1 MKKYCI
7 LLALLLSHILS
18 DAQRVNISFNAAL
31 DGKELLH
38 DLVLVKNERDTL
50 QINQLKFYIS
60 NIQFLKDDELV
71 FTALNSYHLIDF
83 SLPASTSLS
92 IKTFRSISYN
102 SIRFYLGIDSLT
114 NVSGALGGELDP
126 THGMYWTW
134 QSGYINFK
142 MEGQVNRKDEP
153 SKEFQFHLGGYQQPF
168 NALQK
173 VELNVSD
180 EDIKIALNLNP
191 FLKLIDLSRDHH
203 IMSPSKKAVELSES
217 LAKNFKVK
225 TNE

>member
-1 MKKYCI
+1 MKYGF
-7 LLALLLSHILS
+7 LLYLLFSHTVGV
-18 DAQRVNISFNAAL
+18 AQRVNISFSAAMG
-31 DGKELLH
+31 GKEIRLNSNFIS
-38 DLVLVKNERDTL
+38 NEKDSL

-60 NIQFLKDDELV
+60 NIQFLKDDEIV
-71 FTALNSYHLIDF
+71 FTELNSYHLIDF
-83 SLPASTSLS
+83 NMSASTSLF

-142 MEGQVNRKDEP
+142 MEGEVSRREEP
-153 SKEFQFHLGGYQQPF
+153 LKEFQFHLGGYQPPF

-173 VELNVSD
+173 VELLVSN
-180 EDIKIALNLNP
+180 EDIKIVLNLNP
-191 FLKLIDLSRDHH
+191 FLKSINLSHDHH
-203 IMSPSKKAVELSES
+203 IMSPSTKAVELSEM
-217 LAKNFKVK
+217 LAKNFNLK
-225 TNE
+225 

>member
-1 MKKYCI
+1 MKKYCV
-7 LLALLLSHILS
+7 LLAFLLSHILS

-38 DLVLVKNERDTL
+38 SLLVVKNAKDTL

-60 NIQFLKDDELV
+60 NIQFLKDDEIV
-71 FTALNSYHLIDF
+71 FKELNSYHLIDF
-83 SLPASTSLS
+83 SLPASTTIS

-114 NVSGALGGELDP
+114 NVSGALGGQLDP

-142 MEGQVNRKDEP
+142 MEGQVSRKEEP

-191 FLKLIDLSRDHH
+191 FLKLINLSRDHH
-203 IMSPSKKAVELSES
+203 IMSPSTKAVELSEM

>member
-1 MKKYCI
+1 MKKYYV
-7 LLALLLSHILS
+7 LLPLLLSHIFS
-18 DAQRVNISFNAAL
+18 VAQRVNISFNATI
-31 DGKELLH
+31 DGKELLQN
-38 DLVLVKNERDTL
+38 LVLVKKERDTL

-60 NIQFLKDDELV
+60 NIQFLKDDSIV
-71 FTALNSYHLIDF
+71 FTELNSYHLIDF
-83 SLPASTSLS
+83 NMPASTSIS
-92 IKTFRSISYN
+92 IKTFRSISFN
-102 SIRFYLGIDSLT
+102 SIRFNLGIDSLT

-142 MEGQVNRKDEP
+142 MEGQVSRWEEP
-153 SKEFQFHLGGYQQPF
+153 TKEFQFHLGGYQQPF

-173 VELNVSD
+173 VELDVSN
-180 EDIKIALNLNP
+180 EEIKIVLNLNP
-191 FLKLIDLSRDHH
+191 FLKLINLSRDHH
-203 IMSPSKKAVELSES
+203 IMSPSTKAVELSEM

>member
-1 MKKYCI
+1 MKKYYG

-18 DAQRVNISFNAAL
+18 DAQRVNISFYAAL
-31 DGKELLH
+31 DGKDPLH
-38 DLVLVKNERDTL
+38 NLVLVKNERDTF

-60 NIQFLKDDELV
+60 NIQFLKDDEIV
-71 FTALNSYHLIDF
+71 FTELNSYHLIDF
-83 SLPASTSLS
+83 NMPASTSLS

-102 SIRFYLGIDSLT
+102 SVRFNLGIDSLT
-114 NVSGALGGELDP
+114 NVSGAFGGELDP

-142 MEGQVNRKDEP
+142 MEGQVSRREEP

-173 VELNVSD
+173 VKLFVSD
-180 EDIKIALNLNP
+180 EDIKIVLNLNP
-191 FLKLIDLSRDHH
+191 FLKLINLSRDHH

>member
-1 MKKYCI
+1 MKKHFII
-7 LLALLLSHILS
+7 LVLVLSHFFS
-18 DAQRVNISFNAAL
+18 VAQRVNISLNASL
-31 DGKELLH
+31 DGKELLL
-38 DLVLVKNERDTL
+38 DRVVVNSEKDTL
-50 QINQLKFYIS
+50 LINQLKFYIS
-60 NIQFLKDDELV
+60 NIQFLKDDSIV
-71 FTALNSYHLIDF
+71 FSELNSYHLIDF
-83 SLPASTSLS
+83 EMPASTSLS

-173 VELNVSD
+173 VELDVS
-180 EDIKIALNLNP
+180 EAEIKIVLNLNP
-191 FLKLIDLSRDHH
+191 FLKLINLSRDHH
-203 IMSPSKKAVELSES
+203 IMSPSKKAVELSEI

-225 TNE
+225 KND